1 MQKTYKS
8 VVVIF
13 LLIASVVSLS
23 AQKTSWPQVK
33 TEAKPWARWW
43 WLGSAVD
50 KANLTYNMSEYAAK
64 GMGGLEIT
72 PIYGVQGND
81 TNNISFLSP
90 SWMEMLTHTENE
102 AARLG
107 MKVDMNTGTGWP
119 FGSPEVSIE
128 DAATKVIFQDYS
140 LKNGETL
147 KEPVTVNDPKQQK
160 VAKLSRLMAFS
171 TAGAKLDLTTKLD
184 NEGHLQWKAPKGEWH
199 LIAVF
204 AAKTLQK
211 VKRAAPGGEG
221 WVMNHFSKQAVTNYL
236 GRFERAFSQDNTSY
250 PHSFFNDSY
259 EVFEADWTPD
269 LFEQFQ
275 ARRGY
280 KLENYLQEFRGQ
292 GNPDVVA
299 RVVSDYRETLSDLLH
314 ENFTKTWTDWAHTH
328 GSTTR
333 NQAHGSPGN
342 LIDLYATVDIPEC
355 ESFGISDFHIKGLRV
370 DSIRKKNDSD
380 ISMLKYASSAAHI
393 SGKPLTSSET
403 FTWLTDHF
411 RTSLSQCKP
420 DLDLFFVSGVNHVY
434 FHGTTYS
441 PKEAAWPGWKFYA
454 AVDMSPTNTIWR
466 DAAPLFSYIARC
478 QSFLQDGKP
487 DNDFLVYLPI
497 YDMWKTDLKKPYLA
511 FTIHEMAERAPKFID
526 AIHTIIKN
534 GYDVDY
540 ISDQFVRST
549 TVSQGKLHTVGGVD
563 YKAIL
568 LPDVK
573 TIPDDVMA
581 HLLSLAKA
589 GATVVFVGGY
599 PQDVPGLGNL
609 ESRQKKMK
617 ESLDLLERTKYMQ
630 QPFICN
636 VEKGKIAIAPD
647 YLSAVAIL
655 EAMDIPKETMRT
667 DLGLSCIRRTNE
679 TGYHYFISSLQDKG
693 VDGWVTLGVKAASA
707 MLFDLMTGK
716 SGEAKVRQQDGKSQV
731 YLQLKSGE
739 SVILKTF
746 NAADIKAGAWI
757 YTEPAAAPLKID
769 KGWSLQFTESDPA
782 IPGSFAID
790 TLCSWTLLKDPNAKI
805 NKGTAKYS
813 VEFDL
818 PADQAADWQL
828 ALGDV
833 RESARVR
840 INGQNIATLWA
851 VPYVANV
858 GKYVHAGKN
867 TLEVE
872 VTNLPANRIADYD
885 RRAVKWRIFN
895 EINMVNLFYKPG
907 TYADWGTVPSGL
919 LGPVTLTALKE
930 QKL

>member
-1 MQKTYKS
+1 MKNTCKS
-8 VVVIF
+8 IVSAF
-13 LLIASVVSLS
+13 LLFASVISLS
-23 AQKTSWPQVK
+23 AQTTSWPAVK
-33 TEAKPWARWW
+33 AEAKPWARWW

-81 TNNISFLSP
+81 ANNISYLSP
-90 SWMEMLTHTENE
+90 KWMEMLSHTENE

-107 MKVDMNTGTGWP
+107 MKIDMNTGTGWP
-119 FGSPEVSIE
+119 FGSPEVTLE
-128 DAATKVIFQDYS
+128 DAACKVVFQDYT
-140 LKNGETL
+140 LKAGETL
-147 KEPVTVNDPKQQK
+147 KEPVTVNDTKQQG

-171 TAGAKLDLTTKLD
+171 ADGKKLDLTNKLD
-184 NEGHLQWKAPKGEWH
+184 REGKLRWKAPAGEWR
-199 LIAVF
+199 LVAVF
-204 AAKTLQK
+204 VGKTLQK

-236 GRFERAFSQDNTSY
+236 GRFDRAFAQSHTAY

-259 EVFEADWTPD
+259 EVFNADWTPD
-269 LFEQFQ
+269 MFEQFKL
-275 ARRGY
+275 RRGY
-280 KLENYLQEFRGQ
+280 KLEEYLPEFRGQ
-292 GNPDVVA
+292 GNPDIVA
-299 RVVSDYRETLSDLLH
+299 RVVSDYRETLSDLLQ
-314 ENFTKTWTDWAHTH
+314 ENFTKMWTDWAHSH

-370 DSIRKKNDSD
+370 DSIRKTNDSD

-420 DLDLFFVSGVNHVY
+420 DLDLFFISGVNHVY
-434 FHGTTYS
+434 FHGTPYS

-454 AVDMSPTNTIWR
+454 SVDMSPTNTIWR

-478 QSFLQDGKP
+478 QSFLQEGKP

-497 YDMWKTDLKKPYLA
+497 YDMRKADLKKPYQA
-511 FTIHEMAERAPKFID
+511 FTIHEMAEKAPKFIE
-526 AIHTIIKN
+526 AIHTIIKS

-549 TVSQGKLHTVGGVD
+549 TVNQGKLRTVGGAD
-563 YKAIL
+563 YNAIL

-573 TIPDDVMA
+573 TIPHDVMA

-599 PQDVPGLGNL
+599 PQDVPGLNNFKQRKMILGKSLSALPKIVSSTKTAVMPFGKGN
-609 ESRQKKMK
+609 
-617 ESLDLLERTKYMQ
+617 
-630 QPFICN
+630 
-636 VEKGKIAIAPD
+636 VVVAPD
-647 YLSAVAIL
+647 YAAALAACKVQ
-655 EAMDIPKETMRT
+655 KENMRT
-667 DLGLSCIRRTNE
+667 DLGLSCIRRSNE
-679 TGYHYFISSLQDKG
+679 TGHHYFISSLQNKG
-693 VDGWVTLGVKAASA
+693 VDGWVPLAVKAESA
-707 MLFDLMTGK
+707 MLFDPISGNSGK
-716 SGEAKVRQQDGKSQV
+716 AKVRQQNGKTEV
-731 YLQLKSGE
+731 YLQLNSGE

-746 NAADIKAGAWI
+746 DKQNVDAVAWQ
-757 YTEPAAAPLKID
+757 YTEPQAMPLTVS

-782 IPGSFAID
+782 ISGTFAID
-790 TLCSWTLLKDPNAKI
+790 TLGSWTMLNEPNAKI
-805 NKGTAKYS
+805 NKGTACYS
-813 VEFDL
+813 AEFEL
-818 PADQAADWQL
+818 PATAAADWQL
-828 ALGDV
+828 NLGDV

-840 INGQNIATLWA
+840 INGQDAGTLWT
-851 VPYVANV
+851 VPFVANV
-858 GKYVHAGKN
+858 GKLVHPGKN
-867 TLEVE
+867 RLEVE

-885 RRAVKWRIFN
+885 RRGVNWRIFN
-895 EINMVNLFYKPG
+895 EINMVNLFYKPV

-919 LGPVTLTALKE
+919 LGPVTLTPLKA
-930 QKL
+930 KKF

>member
-1 MQKTYKS
+1 MKNTCKS
-8 VVVIF
+8 ILSASLLFVSVI
-13 LLIASVVSLS
+13 SLS
-23 AQKTSWPQVK
+23 AQTTSWPAVK
-33 TEAKPWARWW
+33 AEAKPWARWW

-81 TNNISFLSP
+81 ANNISYLSP
-90 SWMEMLTHTENE
+90 KWMEMLTHTENE

-107 MKVDMNTGTGWP
+107 MKIDMNTGTGWP
-119 FGSPEVSIE
+119 FGSPEVAIE
-128 DAATKVIFQDYS
+128 DAACKVVFQDYM
-140 LKNGETL
+140 LKAGETL
-147 KEPVTVNDPKQQK
+147 KEAVTISDTKQQG

-171 TAGAKLDLTTKLD
+171 ADGKKLDLTTKLD
-184 NEGHLQWKAPKGEWH
+184 KTGRLQWKAPRGEWH
-199 LIAVF
+199 LTAVF
-204 AAKTLQK
+204 VGKTLQK

-236 GRFERAFSQDNTSY
+236 GRFDRAFAQNKTTY

-259 EVFEADWTPD
+259 EVFNADWTPD

-275 ARRGY
+275 LRRGY
-280 KLENYLQEFRGQ
+280 KLEEYLPEFRGQ
-292 GNPDVVA
+292 GNSDVVA
-299 RVVSDYRETLSDLLH
+299 RVVSDYRETLSDLLQ
-314 ENFTKTWTDWAHTH
+314 ENFTKTWTDWAHSH

-370 DSIRKKNDSD
+370 DSIRKTNDSD

-420 DLDLFFVSGVNHVY
+420 DLDLFFIAGVNHVY

-454 AVDMSPTNTIWR
+454 TVDMSPTNTIWR

-478 QSFLQDGKP
+478 QSFLQEGKP

-497 YDMWKTDLKKPYLA
+497 YDMRKADLKKPYLA
-511 FTIHEMAERAPKFID
+511 FTIHEMAEKAPKFIE
-526 AIHTIIKN
+526 AIHAIIKS

-549 TVSQGKLHTVGGVD
+549 TVSQGKLHTIGGAD
-563 YKAIL
+563 YKALL
-568 LPDVK
+568 LPNVQ

-581 HLLSLAKA
+581 HLLSLAKE

-609 ESRQKKMK
+609 KQRKALLDK
-617 ESLDLLERTKYMQ
+617 SLSVLPKITSETKTEVM
-630 QPFICN
+630 PFG
-636 VEKGKIAIAPD
+636 KGNIVVAPD
-647 YLSAVAIL
+647 YASALAACKVQ
-655 EAMDIPKETMRT
+655 KEDMRT
-667 DLGLSCIRRTNE
+667 DLGLSCIRRSNE
-679 TGYHYFISSLQDKG
+679 TGHHYFISSLQDKG
-693 VDGWVTLGVKAASA
+693 VDGWVPLAVKTQSA
-707 MLFDLMTGK
+707 VLFDPMNGNSGK
-716 SGEAKVRQQDGKSQV
+716 AKVRRNNGKTEV
-731 YLQLKSGE
+731 YLQLNSGG

-746 NAADIKAGAWI
+746 ETADVQVAAWQ
-757 YTEPAAAPLKID
+757 YTEPEKSSLTVS

-782 IPGSFAID
+782 ISGTFAID
-790 TLCSWTLLKDPNAKI
+790 TLGSWTMLNEPNAKI
-805 NKGTAKYS
+805 NKGTACYS
-813 VEFDL
+813 VEFEL
-818 PADQAADWQL
+818 PETAAADWQL
-828 ALGDV
+828 NLGDV

-840 INGQNIATLWA
+840 INGQDAGTLWA
-851 VPYVANV
+851 VPFVANV
-858 GKYVHAGKN
+858 GKLLHLGKN
-867 TLEVE
+867 RLEVE

-885 RRAVKWRIFN
+885 RRGVNWRIFN
-895 EINMVNLFYKPG
+895 EINMVNLFYKPV

-919 LGPVTLTALKE
+919 LGPVTLTPLKE
-930 QKL
+930 KKF

>member
-1 MQKTYKS
+1 MNKLNKLGS
-8 VVVIF
+8 VAIC
-13 LLIASVVSLS
+13 LLAITLNMS
-23 AQKTSWPQVK
+23 AQTTSWPAVK
-33 TEAKPWARWW
+33 AEAKPWARWW

-81 TNNISFLSP
+81 ANNISYLSP
-90 SWMEMLTHTENE
+90 KWMEMLTHTENE

-107 MKVDMNTGTGWP
+107 MKIDMNTGTGWP
-119 FGSPEVSIE
+119 FGSPEVTIE
-128 DAATKVIFQDYS
+128 DAACKVVFQDYI
-140 LKNGETL
+140 LKAGETL
-147 KEPVTVNDPKQQK
+147 KEPVTISDTKQQG

-171 TAGAKLDLTTKLD
+171 ADGKKLDLTTRLD
-184 NEGHLQWKAPKGEWH
+184 KTGRLQWKAPRGEWH
-199 LIAVF
+199 LTAVF
-204 AAKTLQK
+204 VGKTLQK

-236 GRFERAFSQDNTSY
+236 GRFDRAFAQNKTAY

-259 EVFEADWTPD
+259 EVFNADWTPD

-275 ARRGY
+275 LRRGY
-280 KLENYLQEFRGQ
+280 KLEEYLPEFRGQ
-292 GNPDVVA
+292 GNADVVA
-299 RVVSDYRETLSDLLH
+299 RVVSDYRETLSDLLQ
-314 ENFTKTWTDWAHTH
+314 ENFTKTWTDWAHSH

-370 DSIRKKNDSD
+370 DSIRKTNDSD

-420 DLDLFFVSGVNHVY
+420 DLDLFFISGVNHVY

-454 AVDMSPTNTIWR
+454 TVDMSPTNTIWR

-478 QSFLQDGKP
+478 QSFLQEGKP
-487 DNDFLVYLPI
+487 DIDFLVYLPI
-497 YDMWKTDLKKPYLA
+497 YDMRKADLKKPYQA
-511 FTIHEMAERAPKFID
+511 FTIHEMAEKAPKFIE
-526 AIHTIIKN
+526 AIHAIIKN

-549 TVSQGKLHTVGGVD
+549 TVNQGKLQTIGGAD

-581 HLLSLAKA
+581 HLLSLAKE

-609 ESRQKKMK
+609 NQRKTL
-617 ESLDLLERTKYMQ
+617 LDKLLLALPKITSETKTEVM
-630 QPFICN
+630 PFG
-636 VEKGKIAIAPD
+636 KGNIVIAPD
-647 YLSAVAIL
+647 YASALAACKVQ
-655 EAMDIPKETMRT
+655 KENMRT
-667 DLGLSCIRRTNE
+667 DLGLSCIRRSNE
-679 TGYHYFISSLQDKG
+679 TGHHYFISSLQDKG
-693 VDGWVTLGVKAASA
+693 VDGWVPLAVNAQSA
-707 MLFDLMTGK
+707 VLFDPMNGNSGK
-716 SGEAKVRQQDGKSQV
+716 AKIRRNNGKTEV
-731 YLQLKSGE
+731 YLQLKSGG

-746 NAADIKAGAWI
+746 ETTDVQAAAWH
-757 YTEPAAAPLKID
+757 YTEPEKSSLAIS
-769 KGWSLQFTESDPA
+769 KGWSMQFTESDPA
-782 IPGSFAID
+782 ISGTFAID
-790 TLCSWTLLKDPNAKI
+790 TLSSWTMLNEPNAKI
-805 NKGTAKYS
+805 NKGTACYS
-813 VEFDL
+813 VEFEL
-818 PADQAADWQL
+818 PAAAAADWQL
-828 ALGDV
+828 NLGDV

-840 INGQNIATLWA
+840 INGQDAGTLWA
-851 VPYVANV
+851 VPFVANV
-858 GKYVHAGKN
+858 GKLVHPGKN
-867 TLEVE
+867 RLEVE

-885 RRAVKWRIFN
+885 RRGVNWRIFN

-919 LGPVTLTALKE
+919 LGPVTLTPLKD
-930 QKL
+930 KKF